1 LSFTYKVLA
10 KLIMRTSPDRNFK
23 FIEGHKNVITR
34 EENIESFGKMMR
46 LLDKGHEERLALA
59 KETDGSDEIT
69 REKLRVEIKMGI
81 LAGLTRFS
89 KHPRVDLDDLKDA
102 LKESAH
108 SREDMRHITAFAQAV
123 SEVLISLN
131 LV

>member
-1 LSFTYKVLA
+1 
-10 KLIMRTSPDRNFK
+10 MRTSPDRNFK